1 MPEQPNLPGQRRRT
15 LALRALAAAGT
26 VAAIVGLCAGCSSS
40 HYQGV
45 CTDKST
51 HKRVSDAQCGQTDP
65 ALYYWLY
72 YPAGASAPAL
82 GSPATGG
89 VSSVP
94 SGSTAVRGGVSTSGG
109 SISDDEDD
117 ATPQNKSGSNSGSNS
132 DEDEDDEGN
141 TNNSVGS
148 SGGDEDDDEGSSAVG
163 GDDDDG

>member
-1 MPEQPNLPGQRRRT
+1 MPEQHNLPGQRRRT

-51 HKRVSDAQCGQTDP
+51 HKRVSDAQCGQADP

-109 SISDDEDD
+109 SISDDEDEDD
-117 ATPQNKSGSNSGSNS
+117 ATPQNNSGSNS

-163 GDDDDG
+163 GDEDDG